1 MTTSN
6 KDLSGKTPGAQFAA
20 DDYGIKLAIIQRVDE
35 VNMKADLKVL
45 TGAPTERFEVSL
57 SQSMYGPRSF
67 WGGVPEVNSVVI
79 VGYRRI
85 QSKLREATILAYLPS
100 AIKSSWRFDPVAP
113 DDPARIDES
122 TAALFE
128 KLFGK
133 TTRFKRLYLK
143 PGEVGGMSAAGA
155 EFTLTND
162 VRTVNRAGDFFELR
176 SLDRTRVASSIHRVE
191 NEAGIRR
198 ISGPIRRGAFFL
210 PEDLFEAGTS
220 TLRSETSAEPYFGRD
235 ELQAAGPGATKG
247 QEPRFANAE
256 GELLDLFNDE
266 TNFPAVTYSNGRKVH
281 YPPTVRGGNVDDADS
296 GADAFVEDRL
306 ELSHTTDLTQEV
318 QEETDGFSM
327 DRRLPYIERV
337 YGTLVGNTLNSTDGQ
352 RKYAQ
357 VLKPKLFDDFRSN
370 RLGRLTFEAV
380 DRRPTSPDAEVNTQ
394 AGAYMLRIRPPEGT
408 RGEANAF
415 TFAVSKQG
423 KMFLSAPGSTNE
435 EYPSGSKNISAEV
448 SLGGALKAFLGA
460 AAPDRISAHITLEGG
475 VHLDIGRDAQG
486 NAVTVQYH
494 SGVKTIADGNPNE
507 DDLASEEEIRGVK
520 RSTITGRQETLI
532 DGSRVTTA
540 SGQYKT
546 EADRYSLNA
555 FSGVSINA
563 GEMNQT
569 IAGKT
574 QINYALAY
582 QETVALGGKVL
593 TVLAGGVTQ
602 TVLAGAT
609 TYTTAAGATTFNNPA
624 GAFTVTVGTGSFAAS
639 VGVGAVSLSTASGAV
654 SIGAGAGAISLTAGL
669 AINLS
674 AATLVNIAAPQ
685 ILLGGP
691 AAVLGVARGLPSMP
705 PGSPS
710 LDYITNLPLQGSA
723 MVRSI

>member
-1 MTTSN
+1 MSSNN
-6 KDLSGKTPGAQFAA
+6 KDQLGQTPGAQFAA
-20 DDYGIKLAIIQRVDE
+20 DDYGIKVAIIQRVDE
-35 VNMKADLKVL
+35 VSMKADLKVL
-45 TGAPTERFEVSL
+45 SGAPTERFEVPL
-57 SQSMYGPRSF
+57 TQGLYGPRSF
-67 WGGVPEVNSVVI
+67 WGGVPEVGSFVLI
-79 VGYRRI
+79 GYRRVT
-85 QSKLREATILAYLPS
+85 SKLREVSILGCIPVAL
-100 AIKSSWRFDPVAP
+100 KSSWRFDPVAP
-113 DDPARIDES
+113 DDPSKIDEATRS
-122 TAALFE
+122 TFE
-128 KLFGK
+128 DLFGK

-143 PGEVGGMSAAGA
+143 PGEVGGMSAAGS
-155 EFTLTND
+155 EFTLTSD
-162 VRTVNRAGDFFELR
+162 VRTVDRAGDFFELR
-176 SLDRTRVASSIHRVE
+176 SSDRTRVASSIHRVE

-210 PEDLFEAGTS
+210 PEDIFTEGR
-220 TLRSETSAEPYFGRD
+220 TLRSETSDPPYYGRD
-235 ELQAAGPGATKG
+235 ELQDAGPGDTRG
-247 QEPRFANAE
+247 QEPRFASTA
-256 GELLDLFNDE
+256 GDVLDLFNDE
-266 TNFPAVTYSNGRKVH
+266 TNFPSITYSNGRRVH
-281 YPPTVRGGNVDDADS
+281 YPPTIRGGNIDDADS

-318 QEETDGFSM
+318 QEELDGFSM

-370 RLGRLTFEAV
+370 RLGRMTFEAV

-394 AGAYMLRIRPPEGT
+394 AGAYMLRIRPPAGT
-408 RGEANAF
+408 RGESNAF
-415 TFAVSKQG
+415 TMAVSKQG

-460 AAPDRISAHITLEGG
+460 AAPDRISAYITLEGG

-486 NAVTVQYH
+486 NAVTIQYH
-494 SGVKTIADGNPNE
+494 SGIKTIADGNPNE
-507 DDLASEEEIRGVK
+507 DDVASQEEIRGVK

-532 DGSRVTTA
+532 DGSRLTTA

-546 EADRYSLNA
+546 EADRYTLNA
-555 FSGVSINA
+555 ISGVSINA
-563 GEMNQT
+563 GEMNQM
-569 IAGKT
+569 ISGKT

-582 QETVALGGKVL
+582 QETVALGGKIL

-609 TYTTAAGATTFNNPA
+609 SYTTTAGATTFTNPA
-624 GAFTVTVGTGSFAAS
+624 GAFTITVGTGSFTTTVAT
-639 VGVGAVSLSTASGAV
+639 GAITLSTASGAV
-654 SIGAGAGAISLTAGL
+654 SISAAAGAISMTAGL
-669 AINLS
+669 AINLT
-674 AATLVNIAAPQ
+674 AATTVSITSPQ

-691 AAVLGVARGLPSMP
+691 SAVLGVARGLPVMP
-705 PGSPS
+705 PGAPS

-723 MVRSI
+723 VIRSI